1 MEDKQ
6 ILYLGLAVLAISG
19 VYIFTKKKDAAPPM
33 VKEVDGAITYPVN
46 NKISEYVAK
55 GNIGNSK
62 PKISESNTTSTSGKP
77 NMTGSDWATIGDC
90 KLVF

>member
-6 ILYLGLAVLAISG
+6 ILYIGLAVLAISG
-19 VYIFTKKKDAAPPM
+19 VYIFTKKKDAAPT
-33 VKEVDGAITYPVN
+33 VKEVDSAITYPVN

-62 PKISESNTTSTSGKP
+62 PKISESNTTSGKP
-77 NMTGSDWATIGDC
+77 NMTGSDWATTGDC